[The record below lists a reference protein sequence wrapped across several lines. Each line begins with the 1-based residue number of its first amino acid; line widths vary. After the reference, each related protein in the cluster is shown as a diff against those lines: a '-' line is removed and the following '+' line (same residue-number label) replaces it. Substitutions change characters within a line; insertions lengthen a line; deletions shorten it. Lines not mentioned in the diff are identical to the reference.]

1 MPRVWLATCVATY
14 VLLLLLSVDDVLLV
28 IILVLRALRQLMRCA
43 ICYVVDTGHVDII
56 MHKIMTVRPNVT
68 ALLLMHLFDEALVR
82 SEQGTMIMMCPRSD
96 TGNAT
101 ASGDGGRPK
110 K

>member
-1 MPRVWLATCVATY
+1 MPRVWIATCVATY

-28 IILVLRALRQLMRCA
+28 IILVLRALRQLMRYA
-43 ICYVVDTGHVDII
+43 ICYVVDTGHVDVI
-56 MHKIMTVRPNVT
+56 MPGILKVKLNVT
-68 ALLLMHLFDEALVR
+68 TLLLMRLFDEALVR
-82 SEQGTMIMMCPRSD
+82 SEQETMMCSPFHAD

-101 ASGDGGRPK
+101 VSDDGGRPK

>member
-1 MPRVWLATCVATY
+1 MSRVWLATCVATY

-28 IILVLRALRQLMRCA
+28 IILMLRALRQLIWCA
-43 ICYVVDTGHVDII
+43 ICYVVDTGHVDVI
-56 MHKIMTVRPNVT
+56 MHKIVKVKPNVT

-82 SEQGTMIMMCPRSD
+82 SEQETMMCSPFHAD

-101 ASGDGGRPK
+101 ASGDG
-110 K
+110 